1 MNGFSSDDFVARQ
14 KKLKDF
20 SSLLNNLSTCPG
32 EQWDA
37 LFQKQK
43 DLLSDLRQFAGS
55 FMELDANDLVLAPQ
69 KTVLPKVS

>member
-32 EQWDA
+32 EQWEG
-37 LFQKQK
+37 LFQEQK
-43 DLLSDLRQFAGS
+43 DLLSDLRQS
-55 FMELDANDLVLAPQ
+55 THIMSDVLAALSDHSPSS
-69 KTVLPKVS
+69 PD